1 MPRAV
6 LVGFSPYGFPSNSAL
21 VLCAYVALAV
31 LGEVILP
38 GVIFIGFDMSA
49 MLSNSSPQT

>member
-6 LVGFSPYGFPSNSAL
+6 LGGFSPYGVPSKSAL
-21 VLCAYVALAV
+21 FLCTYMALTV
-31 LGEVILP
+31 LGEVLVP
-38 GVIFIGFDMSA
+38 GVIYIGFDMSA